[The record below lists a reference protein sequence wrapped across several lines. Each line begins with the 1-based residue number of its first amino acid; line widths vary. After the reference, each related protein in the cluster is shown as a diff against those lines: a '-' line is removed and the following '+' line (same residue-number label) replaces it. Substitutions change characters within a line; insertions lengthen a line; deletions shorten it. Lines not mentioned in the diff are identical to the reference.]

1 MGITGKFRNSDSHH
15 PQNIMKPLFFILS
28 FFLIFSCKNNVHHKD
43 YGKDPSLYGKKF
55 VLVELKGALHK
66 AKGAPVQI
74 TFLEQDNV
82 ITGSGGCNGF
92 TGMWSTRKEFLK
104 MTILNMTDMVCT
116 EGMETE
122 AAFTKMLKDVDRY
135 ELTNGK
141 NGSTKIKVLRLY
153 VGDSRVAV
161 MNEAVER

>member
-1 MGITGKFRNSDSHH
+1 M
-15 PQNIMKPLFFILS
+15 L
-28 FFLIFSCKNNVHHKD
+28 FSCKNNVQHKD
-43 YGKDPSLYGKKF
+43 YGKDPALYGKKF
-55 VLVELKGALHK
+55 GLVELNGTLLKPKVAMAHL
-66 AKGAPVQI
+66 

-92 TGMWSTRKEFLK
+92 TGMWTTRKEFLK

-122 AAFTKMLKDVDRY
+122 AAFTKMLKDVDRF
-135 ELTNGK
+135 ELVNGK

-153 VGDSRVAV
+153 VADSRVAV
-161 MNEAVER
+161 MNEVVER